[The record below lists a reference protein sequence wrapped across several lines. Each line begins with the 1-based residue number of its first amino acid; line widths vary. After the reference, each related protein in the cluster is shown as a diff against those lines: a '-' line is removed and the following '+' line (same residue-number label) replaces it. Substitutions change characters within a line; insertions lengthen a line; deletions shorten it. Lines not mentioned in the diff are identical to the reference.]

1 MNNKINNLSRKIAR
15 FSYLLGIASMLVAM
29 VLSIVHQPAKA
40 DDYSPCGVGFEVK
53 LTGSGPFTYTTNPGY
68 VISQVGIKSGA
79 SCFYFTANGSDG
91 CYQVSGIGTPT
102 VYIGGGGTG
111 SDCQAI
117 SHVIIFTAQKITPTE
132 PPPTEPPPTEPPP
145 TEPPPTEPPP
155 TEPPPTEPPPTEPP
169 PTEPPPT
176 EPPPTEPPPTEPPPT
191 EPPPTEPPPTEPPP
205 TEPPSTEP
213 PPTETPVVTETPPV
227 TTETPVVTETP
238 ETPVVTETPDPET
251 PEPTL
256 PPPPQIVQNDQPALL
271 IPVTGADLSLGAA
284 SADQLQSLFGSL
296 GLAFFGL
303 GLVFTGIAK
312 RKDR

>member
-68 VISQVGIKSGA
+68 VISQVGIKSG
-79 SCFYFTANGSDG
+79 SGCFYFTANGSDG

-117 SHVIIFTAQKITPTE
+117 SHAIIYTAQKITPTE

-191 EPPPTEPPPTEPPP
+191 EPPPTEPPPTEPP
-205 TEPPSTEP
+205 S
-213 PPTETPVVTETPPV
+213 TETPVVTETPPV

-238 ETPVVTETPDPET
+238 ETPVVTDTPDPET

-303 GLVFTGIAK
+303 GLVFTGVAK